1 MKKLRVILC
10 ALALVAVAGGLVG
23 CVTDEDAG
31 LSPNPWNQPQG
42 WEGPLPSTINQG
54 R

>member
-1 MKKLRVILC
+1 MKRLRTIIC
-10 ALALVAVAGGLVG
+10 ALVFVAAAGFLTG

-31 LSPNPWNQPQG
+31 LSPNPWNQPSG